1 MLTICVYR
9 RVTWEEIGRHGAIN
23 SRDTTDS
30 DKLDTFKS
38 LEEDGIH
45 PGGMKE
51 LAAVI
56 FEFNC
61 LSSAKSI
68 VMRGGG

>member
-1 MLTICVYR
+1 MGGYGT
-9 RVTWEEIGRHGAIN
+9 IN

-30 DKLDTFKS
+30 GTLDTLKS
-38 LEEDGIH
+38 LEQNRFHTKGLKD
-45 PGGMKE
+45 

-61 LSSAKSI
+61 LSSAKNY
-68 VMRGGG
+68 VFDGEVPD